1 MSWID
6 TCYSRLLVDNHITD
20 QKPEYM
26 SRFNPEEYVRLVKL
40 SGVESAM
47 VYACDH
53 NGNCYYPTQTGHMHG
68 GLGGRDGFGETVRG
82 LKAARIVPIAYYTV
96 NYHNDSVQRF
106 PECSMRD
113 INGETHSG
121 RYHFSCPNHPRI
133 LEFYRKQLAEILH
146 YPVDGIFID
155 MTFWPMIC
163 CCDACR
169 AKFRSTSGMEIPEKI
184 DWKEPQWLAF
194 QHFREN
200 SLADFAKELTR
211 TVRQIRPDAT
221 VTHQFSPVL
230 HGWYLGQ
237 TAGIAEA
244 SDYASGDFYGGR
256 RQQRLA
262 VKVFDAYSTKKPF
275 EFMTSRCVTL
285 YDHTSEKSDDE
296 LFLHALTTLANGGA
310 YFFIDAINPDGT
322 LEESF
327 YRRLHVLNGK
337 LAPFKNMI
345 ASHHPVPV
353 AEVGV
358 YFSMNS
364 CVSRQSSG
372 TSLRELKEGGGNMEL
387 RKNDVVEELL
397 GIADLLQSLHIP
409 YRIVTERTEDYSG
422 LKALIAANADYLP
435 DTEYEKFRR
444 FTASGGLFIATG
456 STSRFNSGGQYSGN
470 FILAD
475 VFGVN
480 DSGRDTETCSYLAL
494 PDRFLSSDG
503 ISPLATASTAKVH
516 AFVNLPDFPVND
528 PVHYA
533 SIHSNPPGKTT
544 VFAGMTEH
552 QYGRGTC
559 FRFYSNLLGIRRHS
573 QQEFGRNF
581 LRTHLP
587 AFVTESE
594 NLPNSTEIT
603 LLKSTTSASLLLGI
617 VNYQEELPNI
627 PLHDIRMTIRL
638 GKQDNIRKIIRASDG
653 QEVAF
658 RQENGLLS
666 FEIPRLENGEILEL
680 QKQEDKFTA
689 YSGKD
694 CGECG
699 NMPL

>member
-1 MSWID
+1 MSWIE
-6 TCYSRLLVDNHITD
+6 TCYSRLLIDNHITD
-20 QKPEYM
+20 LKPEYM
-26 SRFNPEEYVRLVKL
+26 SRFDPQEYVRLVKL

-53 NGNCYYPTQTGHMHG
+53 NGNCYYPTQCGHIHR
-68 GLGGRDGFGETVRG
+68 GLRGRDGFGETVRG
-82 LKAARIVPIAYYTV
+82 LKAAGIVPIAYYTV
-96 NYHNDSVQRF
+96 NYHNDSAQRF
-106 PECSMRD
+106 PECTMRD
-113 INGETHSG
+113 INGQTHSG
-121 RYHFSCPNHPRI
+121 RYHFSCPNQPRI
-133 LEFYRKQLAEILH
+133 LEFYKRQITEILR
-146 YPVDGIFID
+146 YPVEGIFID

-169 AKFRSTSGMEIPEKI
+169 AKFRRVSGMEIPWKI
-184 DWKEPQWLAF
+184 DWKDSQWLAF
-194 QHFREN
+194 QRFRED
-200 SLADFAKELTR
+200 SLADFAKKLTQ

-230 HGWYLGQ
+230 HGRHLGQ
-237 TAGIAEA
+237 TVGIAEA

-285 YDHTSEKSDDE
+285 YDHTSVKSDDE

-327 YRRLHVLNGK
+327 YRRLQALNGK

-345 ASHHPVPV
+345 ASHRPVPS
-353 AEVGV
+353 AEVGI

-364 CVSRQSSG
+364 CVSRRSSG
-372 TSLRELKEGGGNMEL
+372 ISLRELKESGGNMDF

-397 GIADLLQSLHIP
+397 GITDLLQSLHIP
-409 YRIVTERTEDYSG
+409 CRIITERTEDYSG

-456 STSRFNSGGQYSGN
+456 STSRFNDKGQYSGN

-480 DSGRDTETCSYLAL
+480 DSCRDTETCSYMAL

-544 VFAGMTEH
+544 VFAGLTEH
-552 QYGRGTC
+552 QYGRGKC
-559 FRFYSNLLGIRRHS
+559 FRFHSNLLGIRRHS
-573 QQEFGRNF
+573 QQEFSRNF
-581 LRTHLP
+581 LRVHLP
-587 AFVTESE
+587 PFVTESE

-603 LLKSTTSASLLLGI
+603 LLKSTTSDSLLLGI

-627 PLHDIRMTIRL
+627 PLLGIHLTIRL
-638 GKQDNIRKIIRASDG
+638 AGQDKIRKIIRASDG
-653 QEVAF
+653 REVAF

-680 QKQEDKFTA
+680 QK
-689 YSGKD
+689 
-694 CGECG
+694 
-699 NMPL
+699 

>member
-1 MSWID
+1 MSWIE
-6 TCYSRLLVDNHITD
+6 TCYSRLLIDNHITD
-20 QKPEYM
+20 LKPEYM
-26 SRFNPEEYVRLVKL
+26 SRFDPQEYVRLVKL

-53 NGNCYYPTQTGHMHG
+53 NGNCYYPTQCGHIHR
-68 GLGGRDGFGETVRG
+68 GLRGRDGFGETVRG
-82 LKAARIVPIAYYTV
+82 LKAAGIVPIAYYTV
-96 NYHNDSVQRF
+96 NYHNDSAQRF
-106 PECSMRD
+106 PECTMRD
-113 INGETHSG
+113 INGQTHSG
-121 RYHFSCPNHPRI
+121 RYHFSCPNQPRI
-133 LEFYRKQLAEILH
+133 LEFYKRQITEILR
-146 YPVDGIFID
+146 YPVEGIFID

-169 AKFRSTSGMEIPEKI
+169 AKFRRVSGMEIPWKI
-184 DWKEPQWLAF
+184 DWKDSQWLAF
-194 QHFREN
+194 QHFRED
-200 SLADFAKELTR
+200 SLADFAKKLTQ

-230 HGWYLGQ
+230 HGRHLGQ
-237 TAGIAEA
+237 TVGIAEA

-285 YDHTSEKSDDE
+285 YDHTSAKSDDE

-327 YRRLHVLNGK
+327 YRRLQALNGK

-345 ASHHPVPV
+345 ASHRPVPS
-353 AEVGV
+353 AEVGI

-364 CVSRQSSG
+364 CVSRRSSG
-372 TSLRELKEGGGNMEL
+372 TRLRDLKESGGNMEL

-397 GIADLLQSLHIP
+397 GITDLLQSLHIP
-409 YRIVTERTEDYSG
+409 CRIITERTEDYSG

-494 PDRFLSSDG
+494 PGCFLSSDG

-544 VFAGMTEH
+544 VFAGLTEH
-552 QYGRGTC
+552 QYGRGKC
-559 FRFYSNLLGIRRHS
+559 FRFHSNLLGIRRHS
-573 QQEFGRNF
+573 QQEFSRNF
-581 LRTHLP
+581 LRAHLP

-594 NLPNSTEIT
+594 NLPNSTEGVQ
-603 LLKSTTSASLLLGI
+603 AHDNRAVSLLLGI

-627 PLHDIRMTIRL
+627 PLLDIHLTIRL
-638 GKQDNIRKIIRASDG
+638 AGQDKIRKIIRASDG
-653 QEVAF
+653 REVAF

-680 QKQEDKFTA
+680 QK
-689 YSGKD
+689 
-694 CGECG
+694 
-699 NMPL
+699 

>member
-1 MSWID
+1 MSWIE
-6 TCYSRLLVDNHITD
+6 TCYSRLLIDNHITD
-20 QKPEYM
+20 LKPEYM
-26 SRFNPEEYVRLVKL
+26 SRFDPQEYVRLVKL

-53 NGNCYYPTQTGHMHG
+53 NGNCYYPTQCGHIHR
-68 GLGGRDGFGETVRG
+68 GLRGRDGFGETVRG
-82 LKAARIVPIAYYTV
+82 LKAAGIVPIAYYTV
-96 NYHNDSVQRF
+96 NYHNDSAQRF
-106 PECSMRD
+106 PECAMRD
-113 INGETHSG
+113 INGQTHSG
-121 RYHFSCPNHPRI
+121 RYHFSCPNQPRI
-133 LEFYRKQLAEILH
+133 LEFYKRQITEILR
-146 YPVDGIFID
+146 YPVEGIFID

-169 AKFRSTSGMEIPEKI
+169 AKFRRVSGMEIPWKI
-184 DWKEPQWLAF
+184 DWKDSQWLAF
-194 QHFREN
+194 QRFRED
-200 SLADFAKELTR
+200 SLADFAKKLTQ

-230 HGWYLGQ
+230 HGRHLGQ
-237 TAGIAEA
+237 TVGIAEA

-285 YDHTSEKSDDE
+285 YDHTSAKSDDE

-327 YRRLHVLNGK
+327 YRRLQALNGK

-345 ASHHPVPV
+345 VSHRPVPS
-353 AEVGV
+353 AEVGI

-364 CVSRQSSG
+364 CVSRRSSG
-372 TSLRELKEGGGNMEL
+372 TRLRDLKESGGNMEL

-397 GIADLLQSLHIP
+397 GITDLLQSLHIP
-409 YRIVTERTEDYSG
+409 CRIITERTEDYSG

-456 STSRFNSGGQYSGN
+456 STSRFNDKGQYSGN

-494 PDRFLSSDG
+494 PGCFLSSDG

-544 VFAGMTEH
+544 VFTGLTEH
-552 QYGRGTC
+552 QYGRGKC
-559 FRFYSNLLGIRRHS
+559 FRFHSNLLGIRRHS
-573 QQEFGRNF
+573 QQEFSRNF
-581 LRTHLP
+581 LRVHLP
-587 AFVTESE
+587 PFVTESE

-603 LLKSTTSASLLLGI
+603 LLKSTTSDSLLLGI

-627 PLHDIRMTIRL
+627 PLLGIHLTIRL
-638 GKQDNIRKIIRASDG
+638 AGQDKIRKIIRASDG
-653 QEVAF
+653 REVAF

-680 QKQEDKFTA
+680 QK
-689 YSGKD
+689 
-694 CGECG
+694 
-699 NMPL
+699 

>member
-1 MSWID
+1 MSWIE
-6 TCYSRLLVDNHITD
+6 TCYSRLLIDNHITD
-20 QKPEYM
+20 LKPEYM
-26 SRFNPEEYVRLVKL
+26 SRFDPQEYVRLVKL

-53 NGNCYYPTQTGHMHG
+53 NGNCYYPTQCGHIHR
-68 GLGGRDGFGETVRG
+68 GLRGRDGFGETVRG
-82 LKAARIVPIAYYTV
+82 LKAAGIVPIAYYTV
-96 NYHNDSVQRF
+96 NYHNDSAQRF
-106 PECSMRD
+106 PECAMRD
-113 INGETHSG
+113 INGQTHSG
-121 RYHFSCPNHPRI
+121 RYHFSCPNQPRI
-133 LEFYRKQLAEILH
+133 LEFYKRQITEILR
-146 YPVDGIFID
+146 YPVEGIFID

-169 AKFRSTSGMEIPEKI
+169 AKFRRVSGMEIPWKI
-184 DWKEPQWLAF
+184 DWKDSQWLAF
-194 QHFREN
+194 QRFRED
-200 SLADFAKELTR
+200 SLADFAKKLTQ

-230 HGWYLGQ
+230 HGRHLGQ
-237 TAGIAEA
+237 TVGIAEA

-285 YDHTSEKSDDE
+285 YDHTSAKSDDE

-327 YRRLHVLNGK
+327 YRRLQALNGK

-345 ASHHPVPV
+345 VSHRPVPS
-353 AEVGV
+353 AEVGI

-364 CVSRQSSG
+364 CVSRRSSG
-372 TSLRELKEGGGNMEL
+372 TRLRDLKESGGNMEL

-397 GIADLLQSLHIP
+397 GITDLLQSLHIP
-409 YRIVTERTEDYSG
+409 CRIITERTEDYSG

-456 STSRFNSGGQYSGN
+456 STSRFNDKGQYSGN

-494 PDRFLSSDG
+494 PGCFLSSDG

-544 VFAGMTEH
+544 VFAGLTEH
-552 QYGRGTC
+552 QYGRGKC
-559 FRFYSNLLGIRRHS
+559 FRFHSNLLGIRRHS
-573 QQEFGRNF
+573 QQEFSRNF
-581 LRTHLP
+581 LRVHLP
-587 AFVTESE
+587 PFVTESE

-603 LLKSTTSASLLLGI
+603 LLKSTTSDSLLLGI

-627 PLHDIRMTIRL
+627 PLLGIHLTIRL
-638 GKQDNIRKIIRASDG
+638 AGQDKIRKIIRASDG
-653 QEVAF
+653 REVAF

-680 QKQEDKFTA
+680 QK
-689 YSGKD
+689 
-694 CGECG
+694 
-699 NMPL
+699 